1 MDHLSVTYTSSDK
14 AASLSKAVS
23 SESEAGKLT
32 SFMFCFSY
40 NN

>member
-1 MDHLSVTYTSSDK
+1 MDNLSVTYTSSDK

-32 SFMFCFSY
+32 SFNVLF
-40 NN
+40 